1 MCVCVA
7 RKRRPNKDRSMA
19 WVGSY
24 SLKTYQ
30 GRFKGIT
37 KIVTHPDYLS
47 LDGTYQNDIALVKLK
62 TKIETWANVRN
73 VKLPSANDIFDSSTE
88 CWIAGWGYTGTNGE
102 FCT

>member
-1 MCVCVA
+1 
-7 RKRRPNKDRSMA
+7 MA

-73 VKLPSANDIFDSSTE
+73 VKLPSANDIFDSSAE